1 MKTFSRVLELIIT
14 PNTDH
19 KAEVR
24 GRTPE
29 ARGGHVGWEGYRGWS
44 GGEEEKPKLKGLK
57 GSHDRSVGGFTVD
70 SENEKVSRQA
80 SVGDAWVT
88 GGGKVDGWA
97 GEGG

>member
-1 MKTFSRVLELIIT
+1 MGGLPRRAADTWAGKDIVG
-14 PNTDH
+14 
-19 KAEVR
+19 
-24 GRTPE
+24 GR
-29 ARGGHVGWEGYRGWS
+29 A
-44 GGEEEKPKLKGLK
+44 EEEKPKLKGLK

-88 GGGKVDGWA
+88 GGGRVDGWA